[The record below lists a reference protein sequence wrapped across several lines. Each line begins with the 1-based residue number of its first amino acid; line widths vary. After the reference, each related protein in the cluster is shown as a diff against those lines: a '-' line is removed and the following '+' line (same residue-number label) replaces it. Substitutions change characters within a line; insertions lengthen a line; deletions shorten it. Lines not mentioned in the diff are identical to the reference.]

1 MLSVYRHT
9 GRWNLLCLVTFGAS
23 PSRTQRPQGARHGD
37 HIDLLTQKRGNILAI
52 SVSKASLVTQI
63 KIMRPMLVAAVLTI
77 FLDQLTK
84 GIVRRAVA
92 ARGTIEVIRG
102 FFEISYAEN
111 TGAAFGMFR
120 GRNSIFVIVSF
131 VAIGFIFAYY
141 RQFKANTWMK
151 LSLGM
156 LLGGALGNL
165 IDRVIF
171 QYVTDFIRVRWWF
184 LHLRW
189 WPAFNIADAS
199 VCIGVAMLIV
209 GMLKR
214 SRSISP

>member
-1 MLSVYRHT
+1 V
-9 GRWNLLCLVTFGAS
+9 LVRREPNAHKGL
-23 PSRTQRPQGARHGD
+23 GYGD

>member
-1 MLSVYRHT
+1 
-9 GRWNLLCLVTFGAS
+9 
-23 PSRTQRPQGARHGD
+23 
-37 HIDLLTQKRGNILAI
+37 
-52 SVSKASLVTQI
+52 
-63 KIMRPMLVAAVLTI
+63 MLVAAALMI

-84 GIVRRAVA
+84 GIVRRTVA
-92 ARGTIEVIRG
+92 TRGTIEVIRG
-102 FFEISYAEN
+102 LFEISYAEN

-120 GRNSIFVIVSF
+120 GRNSIFIIVSF
-131 VAIGFIFAYY
+131 VAIGFIFIYY
-141 RQFKANTWMK
+141 RQFRASIWMK
-151 LSLGM
+151 ISLGM

-189 WPAFNIADAS
+189 WPSFNIADAAVS
-199 VCIGVAMLIV
+199 IGVAMLIV

-214 SRSISP
+214 SKPVE